1 MATEAPVLL
10 PVDYKGTAPT
20 NRVRGEQHILN
31 KTDAQSHRVIIPKLA
46 PFFNNQSETD
56 IRFKMNIVN
65 PQTGVKTDLIEGVHY
80 YPVFYFITASKAT
93 MRPLFGGIE
102 FLDASLEG
110 TITIEFYQSL
120 GGIWTITA
128 AQIADILAD
137 MKYNPRR
144 TSWDMIADLPERF
157 PVVDHEWDYV
167 DITGQVDVVKALY
180 AIRDQLVAQSGTGLT
195 AHVND
200 KNNPHVV
207 TKEQVNLGLVMNYA
221 LATVTQARA
230 GLINTAYM
238 TPSLT
243 REAITEQAIKPL
255 NAHIAEKNPHGLTP
269 ALLGSPTLAE
279 HDLKLDKTGTAAN
292 STRFAGYTFPEAAVE
307 ILKGTAF
314 NSDRIG
320 GLTLEQIRAETSAG
334 TIENAQRLQGY
345 TLAEVLGL
353 IPQYLEDNY
362 ASVSH
367 AKDAST
373 LDGTTLEEI
382 LEAAAAQTSDD
393 TLKFGGKTP
402 TEFSEEIY
410 SGLGENLGSA
420 TTANFN
426 DVGLNS
432 IQRMYFNDNRYFP
445 IYRFNLQELGE
456 WHFPPGLKGNVNH
469 SMLVTPVDYNGKEI
483 GTYILS
489 LNVLMDLRPEQTDPT
504 KFLQYMTSSVRSL
517 QDTEVKLQVYVRKIG
532 DYVGEIMFDR
542 VALDAGD
549 DDAEVL
555 LSGVTLTNVSALS
568 KFIARK
574 DVFENES
581 VPTINTSHYFLVPN
595 VASTPPMMEPYQTA
609 LAAGASRTE
618 VSITLQHLVQVFA
631 REGDTDPYTDATGV
645 IEVTQTPTG
654 TTFRNTGSTELNLYV
669 KIR

>member
-46 PFFNNQSETD
+46 PFFNNQGTTD
-56 IRFKMNIVN
+56 IRFKMNIVD

-93 MRPLFGGIE
+93 MRPLFGGVE
-102 FLDASLEG
+102 FLDDSLEG
-110 TITIEFYQSL
+110 TVTIEFYQSL

-128 AQIADILAD
+128 SQIADILAD
-137 MKYNPRR
+137 LKYNPRR
-144 TSWDMIADLPERF
+144 TSWDSIADLPERF

-167 DITGQVDVVKALY
+167 DMTGQVDVVKALY

-200 KNNPHVV
+200 KNNPHGT
-207 TKEQVNLGLVMNYA
+207 TKEHVNLGLVMNYA

-279 HDLKLDKTGTAAN
+279 HELKLDKTGTAAN

-334 TIENAQRLQGY
+334 TIENAQRLQGH

-353 IPQYLEDNY
+353 VPAYVGANY
-362 ASVSH
+362 TSVAH
-367 AKDAST
+367 AQDAST
-373 LDGTTLEEI
+373 LGGVSLDELV
-382 LEAAAAQTSDD
+382 EAIALMTVED
-393 TLKFGGKTP
+393 TMKFGGMTP
-402 TEFSEEIY
+402 EEYAEDIY

-432 IQRMYFNDNRYFP
+432 VQRMYFNDNRFFP

-456 WHFPPGLKGNVNH
+456 WYYPPGLKGNVNH
-469 SMLVTPVDYNGKEI
+469 SMMLTPVDYNGVEV
-483 GTYILS
+483 GTFILS
-489 LNVLMDLRPEQTDPT
+489 VNTIMDLRAEQTDLT
-504 KFLQYMTSSVRSL
+504 KRLVLAPCSIRSL
-517 QDTEVKLQVYVRKIG
+517 QDTGVKLKIYVRKIG
-532 DYVGEIMFDR
+532 NDVGEIMFDR
-542 VALDAGD
+542 LAADEDGN
-549 DDAEVL
+549 EVL
-555 LSGVTLTNVSALS
+555 LSGMTITNVSSLS

-581 VPTINTSHYFLVPN
+581 VATIDTTHYFEIPN
-595 VASTPPMMEPYQTA
+595 VASTPPMMEPYETQ
-609 LAAGASRTE
+609 LGPGASRTE
-618 VSITLQHLVQVFA
+618 SAFTLQHLVQVFA
-631 REGDTDPYTDATGV
+631 REGDTGPYTDATGV

-654 TTFRNTGSTELNLYV
+654 TTFRNTGSVILNLYV